1 MLAPR
6 FFGLDRASHPGS
18 VRGSGPPGR
27 QLRLSDR
34 RRFPSDWGVSTFLY
48 AIRRV
53 SALIGIFL
61 LGLQL
66 PVWAQQLEQRA
77 REGAAALVD
86 GAKQVPANLPGAI
99 TEAAPVVAP
108 AVAPGVASGVAP
120 TLAPAAAAPAASRLM
135 DSFELC
141 KIGRLGQHE
150 LSFLTVFILIGCFV
164 FFIQIDR
171 RLIRHGWEIKKA
183 LSEPNALSYFTQDSS
198 ATPVFNEKGEPIT
211 VNELVPSVSRLI
223 ALAGL
228 IMLILFYFGFGIISI
243 YHFGR
248 TCEMPGD
255 INGVTA
261 FLYAG
266 LTFFAPYIATKFSE
280 IFAPGAR
287 RLPLPSVRP
296 EDNLAS
302 DVTRSGPSPQPAPAA
317 ARSLAPSSTAVP
329 ATRIAATPPAPV
341 GTAPASVGTPPAPA
355 PVHAVSP
362 AAVLPGPSMNGHSDA
377 LKLIIEFEGFRD
389 KAYPD
394 PATGGDP
401 WTIGYGF
408 TRVNGHP
415 VVPGQSL
422 SRPEADQLLS
432 TMVGD
437 CANHLS
443 RTIPFWTEMSGKQQS
458 CLLSFAWNLGQDF
471 YGNESDFHTITKC
484 LREKDWAKVPDALL
498 LYCMPGTPVHQ
509 GLLRRRQAEADLWR
523 QGMASPAVG
532 LNAGSPVR
540 PIAAGGMPSANAVT
554 APASAPVAV
563 AAPAHPNPL
572 QVAYFDQML
581 MDDGQGWRDC
591 FSASCAMLACYWG
604 KLKDANA
611 YNHIRAKYGDST
623 DSNAQLQALRSLG
636 LKAEFRTNGKPETL
650 KAEIDAGRP
659 VAVGWLHHGSV
670 SAPSGGG
677 HWTVVIGYDSTGFWM
692 NDPYGSCDLVGGGY
706 PGGAN
711 PNDTLGKKEHYSTKN
726 WLPRWMPGG
735 SEGWYLT
742 CSL

>member
-1 MLAPR
+1 LW
-6 FFGLDRASHPGS
+6 
-18 VRGSGPPGR
+18 RGRRCSG
-27 QLRLSDR
+27 
-34 RRFPSDWGVSTFLY
+34 DWGVTSFLY

-53 SALIGIFL
+53 SALIGVFL
-61 LGLQL
+61 LSLDL
-66 PVWAQQLEQRA
+66 PVWAQQLGQQVRV
-77 REGAAALVD
+77 GSAALVD
-86 GAKQVPANLPGAI
+86 GVKQLPANLSGAI
-99 TEAAPVVAP
+99 PEVAP
-108 AVAPGVASGVAP
+108 AVAPTAASAVAP
-120 TLAPAAAAPAASRLM
+120 GANPALSPVVAAPAASRLM

-183 LSEPNALSYFTQDSS
+183 LSEPNAVSYFTASGS
-198 ATPVFNEKGEPIT
+198 AAPVFNEKGEPVT
-211 VNELVPSVSRLI
+211 VKELVPSVSRLI

-287 RLPLPSVRP
+287 RLPLPSARP
-296 EDNLAS
+296 DDNWAS
-302 DVTRSGPSPQPAPAA
+302 DATRSAAPAPVAM
-317 ARSLAPSSTAVP
+317 P
-329 ATRIAATPPAPV
+329 ASRIAAVPPAPV
-341 GTAPASVGTPPAPA
+341 AAPPSPVAAAPAPA
-355 PVHAVSP
+355 PVAPAPARPPAPVSVAP
-362 AAVLPGPSMNGHSDA
+362 PPAVLPAPSLNGHSDA

-394 PATGGDP
+394 PATGGVP

-408 TRVNGHP
+408 TRVNGQA

-437 CANHLS
+437 CANHLA
-443 RTIPFWTEMSGKQQS
+443 RTIPFWAEMSGKQQS
-458 CLLSFAWNLGQDF
+458 CLISFAWNLGQDF
-471 YGNESDFHTITKC
+471 YGNESDFHTISKC

-523 QGMASPAVG
+523 QGMASPAG
-532 LNAGSPVR
+532 ELATGSPAR
-540 PIAAGGMPSANAVT
+540 PIAAGATPSGNAAT
-554 APASAPVAV
+554 APAPAAV

-604 KLKDANA
+604 KLKDANT
-611 YNHIRAKYGDST
+611 YNRLRGKYGDST

-636 LKAEFRTNGKPETL
+636 LKAEFRTNGRPETL

-659 VAVGWLHHGSV
+659 VAVGWLHHGPV

-711 PNDTLGKKEHYSTKN
+711 PNDTLGKKEHYSNKN